1 MTLETHFGQSVG
13 AFEQVAKNAI
23 INQVSGYDLV
33 ASMNAKLSQMRQQR
47 ASSGNRSV
55 SLTQE

>member
-1 MTLETHFGQSVG
+1 MTFETHFGQGVG
-13 AFEQVAKNAI
+13 AFEHVAKAAI
-23 INQVSGYDLV
+23 INQVSGFDLA